1 MYPEFHAVSYLYP
14 LRHYLLI
21 YIDQALNGRE
31 LAYTWGEYV
40 WLAGFLLLPVIM
52 RRHLK
57 NAMLYFHY
65 IP

>member
-1 MYPEFHAVSYLYP
+1 MRLGLSYLYP

-21 YIDQALNGRE
+21 YIDQALNGRA

-40 WLAGFLLLPVIM
+40 WLAAFFLLPLTIY
-52 RRHLK
+52 RNLK
-57 NAMLYFHY
+57 RALLYFHY